1 MKCKLYCR
9 SRALAMPTSAR
20 LGASA
25 AGVGWLGNAGLP
37 GSGRAHQE
45 EQLFSVGTKES

>member
-1 MKCKLYCR
+1 MKCKLCCR